1 MEVWA
6 AAEGGHGHWPFDAG
20 ELMVFVMDV
29 AAVGHSVSKS
39 TNGVRSHRF
48 LLNKQMVEEWWKR

>member
-20 ELMVFVMDV
+20 ELMVFEMDV
-29 AAVGHSVSKS
+29 AAVGHSMSES
-39 TNGVRSHRF
+39 IDDARSHRF
-48 LLNKQMVEEWWKR
+48 LLN